1 MDRPLDF
8 IEQQEIYPQLLVYWG
23 SRGGGLR
30 LLVELVFEITTHG
43 YTKILLSVN
52 EQTYTNLSSEFPD
65 IEFVNAKSPELNSA
79 IGVFKFYLHRKSRVC
94 RRDIYSLAAEYRIKT
109 VVILMAHPGDLTLN
123 QMSNH
128 DLRVVRVIHDF
139 QRHPGDIWPTKP
151 EIKLMLRVDSIIVLS
166 KFVFDRVNHK
176 SKTLSSLSRRRYRLE
191 MENNLELPDSYILIA
206 GRFKKYK
213 NLKMVRRAI
222 INSPQ
227 LSFVCAGEG
236 SSKFK
241 DLNNVVTIPTWLS
254 EQTLEFLIKN
264 SQGLV
269 AIYSEASQSGIVDQA
284 VYWRVPV
291 LVSNVGA
298 LPEQIACQK
307 TNLVCDHENVL
318 SITEGFST
326 LARIEKSQIPPQ
338 QIHQTL
344 FETLIKI

>member
-1 MDRPLDF
+1 M
-8 IEQQEIYPQLLVYWG
+8 YWG
-23 SRGGGLR
+23 SKGGGLR

-52 EQTYTNLSSEFPD
+52 DQTYTFLSNEFSD
-65 IEFVNAKSPELNSA
+65 IEFINSKSPELNS
-79 IGVFKFYLHRKSRVC
+79 IRRVFKFYLHRKSIAC
-94 RRDIYSLAAEYRIKT
+94 RRDIYSLAAKYRIKT
-109 VVILMAHPGDLTLN
+109 LIILMAHPGDLTLN
-123 QMSNH
+123 KLSDGNF
-128 DLRVVRVIHDF
+128 RVVRVIHDF

-166 KFVFDRVNHK
+166 AFVFNRVNHK
-176 SKTLSSLSRRRYRLE
+176 SKELSSLSRRKYRLE
-191 MENNLELPDSYILIA
+191 IENNLQLPVPYILIA
-206 GRFKKYK
+206 GRFKRYK
-213 NLKMVRRAI
+213 NLKMVRRAM

-241 DLNNVVTIPTWLS
+241 DLKNVVVIPTWLND
-254 EQTLEFLIKN
+254 QTLESLIKN

-298 LPEQIACQK
+298 LPEQIVCQG
-307 TNLVCDHENVL
+307 TNLVCDHKNL
-318 SITEGFST
+318 SSITEGISI
-326 LARIEKSQIPPQ
+326 LARIEKSEIPPQ
-338 QIHQTL
+338 QVHQTL